1 MEQKT
6 LVDNRMK
13 DEFEDIAVHKL
24 ASADAT
30 YSFCVRNVDHRRLN
44 ASVEVKTGLE
54 LMEFEVLPNQS
65 DAENLER

>member
-1 MEQKT
+1 M
-6 LVDNRMK
+6 VDGKWQSVVSKATK
-13 DEFEDIAVHKL
+13 DEFEDIEVHKL

-30 YSFCVRNVDHRRLN
+30 YSFCVRNLDHRRLN

-65 DAENLER
+65 DA